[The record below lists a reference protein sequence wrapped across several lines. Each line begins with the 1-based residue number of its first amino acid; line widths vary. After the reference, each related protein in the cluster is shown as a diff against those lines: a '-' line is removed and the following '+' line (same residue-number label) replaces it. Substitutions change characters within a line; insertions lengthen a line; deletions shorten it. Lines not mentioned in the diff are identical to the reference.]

1 VLTAVLI
8 ALAGCHAS
16 APIMSPQQIDQ
27 ISAQCRK
34 RFAPGSVDVRDI
46 RTSNIGHRRE
56 SAPAGTPVVLYG
68 ASWCKACDV
77 ATLYMTRRG
86 IPFVEKDI
94 EEDPGAEAAVLS
106 TMRLAGLDTDVMAL
120 PVIDVRGTV
129 MRGFYPCIVEA
140 AWTD

>member
-1 VLTAVLI
+1 MAAV
-8 ALAGCHAS
+8 ALGACGSS

-27 ISAQCRK
+27 ISAQCQK
-34 RFAPGSVDVRDI
+34 RFAPGSVDVRGI
-46 RTSNIGHRRE
+46 RTSNIGHRAE

-77 ATLYMTRRG
+77 ATSYMSRRR
-86 IPFVEKDI
+86 IPFVERDI
-94 EEDPGAEAAVLS
+94 EEDPAAEAAVLS
-106 TMRLAGLDTDVMAL
+106 TLRLAGLDTDVMAL

-140 AWTD
+140 AWGD